1 MQVEDIKEIPVSNK
15 RSAVEV
21 IDLTAEDEQPIK
33 KAKQQTYYAQF
44 EWEVELLEDP
54 DCTGVIRVNVKFPN
68 EDLAEEYR
76 HDTTGLAD
84 VVQALIDDR
93 KMPDKIWGFT
103 ARAHVCKSISTR
115 RPQVLHIIVH
125 SDESYKPVNVID
137 VEFDDEDEEM

>member
-33 KAKQQTYYAQF
+33 KAKQETYYAQF
-44 EWEVELLEDP
+44 EWDVASMEDP
-54 DCTGVIRVNVKFPN
+54 DCSGVIRVNVKFPN
-68 EDLAEEYR
+68 RDLAEEYR
-76 HDTTGLAD
+76 HDTIGLDD
-84 VVQALIDDR
+84 VVQGLIDDAC
-93 KMPDKIWGFT
+93 MTWGFDSR
-103 ARAHVCKSISTR
+103 ARCKSISTR